1 MDIINN
7 GYYRIWRGKSKF
19 VGRIISINKSF
30 FQIYRKLYE
39 ELYRNLYRG
48 LYEINRI
55 TQGIL
60 GFIEAIIRRIIG
72 IGQKMIK
79 NMI

>member
-1 MDIINN
+1 MDIIESGGENP
-7 GYYRIWRGKSKF
+7 GSW
-19 VGRIISINKSF
+19 GRIISINKSF
-30 FQIYRKLYE
+30 FRIYRKLYE
-39 ELYRNLYRG
+39 ELYRNVYRG

-72 IGQKMIK
+72 I
-79 NMI
+79 